1 MGTTKF
7 YQQLL
12 RQQLA
17 KAEQKKT
24 QQVKEL
30 PMSKKVMLTQPLNLI
45 NYVDPPEHW
54 LKSSGSKKSVW
65 TETLTE
71 LKYRVGL
78 KEFTELVNKYVK
90 TAKARKAIF
99 EYIV

>member
-1 MGTTKF
+1 MSGKF

-45 NYVDPPEHW
+45 NYVDPPEH
-54 LKSSGSKKSVW
+54 S
-65 TETLTE
+65 
-71 LKYRVGL
+71 
-78 KEFTELVNKYVK
+78 N
-90 TAKARKAIF
+90 
-99 EYIV
+99 